1 MKRISNWTMFVING
15 CCFAGL
21 LSSCV
26 EVPRIEQQA
35 GVANKDIEVALE
47 FDAEPIP
54 TPEVVSGLTKLF
66 ADDVLNGYVK
76 RALESNPSLKLSLAN
91 LIEAGFDTRQAI
103 APGLPTLTANGNATR
118 ADNGGSRSSSL
129 NSGANGSFAVSLD
142 ARWELD
148 LWGRIRAGVEAAQ
161 QSEQA
166 LAADYAAA
174 RQSIAAQ
181 TMQAYFA
188 LVAEDRLLDLSERRL
203 KSFEKTVVLVE
214 RRFEAGTGG
223 LSDVDLAKT
232 DVETTKAEVEGR
244 KDTRDQAARRLLAL
258 TGSYPKAKTV
268 VRGVWPSLRRGVAAG
283 IPSDVMLNRPDIHAA
298 YLRILRLGKSSDLFK
313 NLLDRDFAIWSLAS
327 SVVAPLVDGGERKA
341 ALGGASART
350 RQALA
355 NYESTV
361 LDAFEEVENALG
373 SERYLL
379 AQEKAY
385 KSALDAA
392 QSAEVRT
399 RDNYESG
406 LVEILTLLDAQRRA
420 FTTEEQLINTTALRY
435 QNRVS
440 LALAL
445 GKGL

>member
-1 MKRISNWTMFVING
+1 
-15 CCFAGL
+15 
-21 LSSCV
+21 
-26 EVPRIEQQA
+26 
-35 GVANKDIEVALE
+35 
-47 FDAEPIP
+47 
-54 TPEVVSGLTKLF
+54 VSGLTKLF

-203 KSFEKTVVLVE
+203 ESFEKTVVLVE

-298 YLRILRLGKSSDLFK
+298 YLRILAADS
-313 NLLDRDFAIWSLAS
+313 NLRVAQRDFYPDLWSM
-327 SVVAPLVDGGERKA
+327 VVSGRLLWVERVPERDKHS
-341 ALGGASART
+341 LIMRARC
-350 RQALA
+350 
-355 NYESTV
+355 
-361 LDAFEEVENALG
+361 
-373 SERYLL
+373 
-379 AQEKAY
+379 
-385 KSALDAA
+385 
-392 QSAEVRT
+392 
-399 RDNYESG
+399 
-406 LVEILTLLDAQRRA
+406 
-420 FTTEEQLINTTALRY
+420 
-435 QNRVS
+435 
-440 LALAL
+440 
-445 GKGL
+445 